1 MDRVRRRPFHIADVL
16 RSMSDAVIT
25 VDAAERVTSMNAA
38 AEALIGIAEA
48 EALGRKC
55 GELVGSE
62 ICGTNCPV
70 MAVWD
75 RGETA
80 VNFNVALQNRR
91 GRRIPVS
98 ICTSLLKNE
107 AGEKMGVILSI
118 RDIRPVL
125 GLLDA
130 LERSE
135 EEVVKKEGELRLLRK
150 EEGMLDIII
159 GKSRKMRDV
168 FDLIKALSNS
178 DVTVLVQGESG
189 TGKELVASTIHA
201 LSHRAAGPLI
211 KVSCAAL
218 PETLL
223 ESELFGHVRGA
234 FTGAIK
240 DKLGRFEL
248 ADKGTIFLDEVGEMR
263 ASIQVKL
270 LRVLQV
276 LEFERGGAGPQ
287 KVEARFIAA
296 TNRDLAKA
304 IEEGK
309 IREDLF
315 YRLNVVPIPVPPLRE

>member
-70 MAVWD
+70 MAVWE

-80 VNFNVALQNRR
+80 VNFNVALQNRL

-107 AGEKMGVILSI
+107 AGEKIGVILSI

-130 LERSE
+130 LHRSE
-135 EEVVKKEGELRLLRK
+135 EEIARQEGRLRTLQRRERLGEMVGRSAKMQEVFNLIQVVAK
-150 EEGMLDIII
+150 
-159 GKSRKMRDV
+159 
-168 FDLIKALSNS
+168 S
-178 DVTVLVQGESG
+178 DVTVLIQGDSG
-189 TGKELVASTIHA
+189 TGKALLASTIHGV
-201 LSHRAAGPLI
+201 SHRKEGPFI
-211 KVSCAAL
+211 TVSCATL
-218 PETLL
+218 PEGLL

-240 DKLGRFEL
+240 DKPGRFEL
-248 ADKGTIFLDEVGEMR
+248 ADRGTIFLD
-263 ASIQVKL
+263 
-270 LRVLQV
+270 
-276 LEFERGGAGPQ
+276 
-287 KVEARFIAA
+287 
-296 TNRDLAKA
+296 
-304 IEEGK
+304 
-309 IREDLF
+309 
-315 YRLNVVPIPVPPLRE
+315 

>member
-1 MDRVRRRPFHIADVL
+1 MAAFFCPHNLQDGHMPTTLTMVRGT
-16 RSMSDAVIT
+16 SMSDAVIT

-70 MAVWD
+70 MAVWE

-80 VNFNVALQNRR
+80 VNFNVALQNRL

-107 AGEKMGVILSI
+107 AGEKVGVILSI
-118 RDIRPVL
+118 RDIRPVR

-218 PETLL
+218 PATLL
-223 ESELFGHVRGA
+223 ESELFGHG
-234 FTGAIK
+234 
-240 DKLGRFEL
+240 
-248 ADKGTIFLDEVGEMR
+248 
-263 ASIQVKL
+263 
-270 LRVLQV
+270 
-276 LEFERGGAGPQ
+276 RGG
-287 KVEARFIAA
+287 
-296 TNRDLAKA
+296 
-304 IEEGK
+304 
-309 IREDLF
+309 
-315 YRLNVVPIPVPPLRE
+315 